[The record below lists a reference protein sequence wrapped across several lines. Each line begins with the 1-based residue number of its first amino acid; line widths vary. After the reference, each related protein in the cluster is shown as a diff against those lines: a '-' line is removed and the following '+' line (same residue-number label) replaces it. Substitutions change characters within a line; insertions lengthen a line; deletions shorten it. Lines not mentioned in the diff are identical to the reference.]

1 MASES
6 TQTEIQDSH
15 KPPAIGSPAWIS
27 ISATQVSRAKKFYE
41 EVFGWKFMSNTGT
54 AAEKLAVFG
63 IPGAP
68 TLLVSFLK
76 HVY

>member
-6 TQTEIQDSH
+6 TQTEIQDNH
-15 KPPAIGSPAWIS
+15 KPPAIGSPAWIG

-41 EVFGWKFMSNTGT
+41 EVFGWKFMSNTGN
-54 AAEKLAVFG
+54 APEKLAVFG

-68 TLLVSFLK
+68 TLLVSFFLI
-76 HVY
+76 